1 VQRPAGLAAVR
12 PDRHEAAPAG
22 KRIWLLHDQERTGA
36 ACHVSQLI
44 GGQPGDAVDVE
55 FDQPL
60 GLVGQARK
68 CSEDA
73 GREQSTEQ
81 GCSIVPWLPAQLTQ
95 TTHAGPVIGIIMPTI
110 DRHD

>member
-1 VQRPAGLAAVR
+1 
-12 PDRHEAAPAG
+12 
-22 KRIWLLHDQERTGA
+22 
-36 ACHVSQLI
+36 
-44 GGQPGDAVDVE
+44 VDVE

-60 GLVGQARK
+60 GLVGQARQ

-73 GREQSTEQ
+73 GHGQSTEQ